1 MAWFAKLVEVV
12 VHLLASFSVIIMLER
27 QIYVIY
33 CELIPKLQK
42 LFHNTTYNRN

>member
-27 QIYVIY
+27 QIYVIIVNSSQSY
-33 CELIPKLQK
+33 KKILK
-42 LFHNTTYNRN
+42 

>member
-27 QIYVIY
+27 QIYVI
-33 CELIPKLQK
+33 IPKLQK
-42 LFHNTTYNRN
+42 IFHNITYNRN

>member
-1 MAWFAKLVEVV
+1 MTWFAKLVEVV

-42 LFHNTTYNRN
+42 ILK

>member
-1 MAWFAKLVEVV
+1 MTWLAESGEVV

-27 QIYVIY
+27 QIYVNY

-42 LFHNTTYNRN
+42 IFYNITYNRN